1 MMPIGV
7 LTERLIRLVD
17 MIVTVDETESVV
29 PWARVYQLLYISSSI
44 LQLAA
49 VDIYHV
55 YFLPLV
61 LLTLTQL

>member
-55 YFLPLV
+55 YFAPRERKR
-61 LLTLTQL
+61 